1 MIIAMEPSYEE
12 TTSRSTLEIDKI
24 ICGDSL
30 TILKE
35 LPDACFDLIF
45 TSPPYADNRKDTY
58 KGIPIKHYVEWFLPI
73 SYELKRVLKSEGS
86 FILNIKVR

>member
-1 MIIAMEPSYEE
+1 MVNTLELNNKIA
-12 TTSRSTLEIDKI
+12 TSRSPLEIDRI

-45 TSPPYADNRKDTY
+45 TSPPYADNRKSTY
-58 KGIPIKHYVEWFLPI
+58 KGMPINCYVDWFLPVAD
-73 SYELKRVLKSEGS
+73 ELKRILKTQDS
-86 FILNIKVR
+86 FILNIDVR